1 MQVRGK
7 EKVVCSKCGE
17 LKELKDYPYRKETNK
32 YRPYCKECKN
42 KEGREW
48 YKKGC
53 NAEKTKAQVRKYK
66 RDNKDKLRCSRHNIE
81 TDILY
86 NMLDKQQYTCKIC
99 GIKGTIKTLFIDH
112 NHSTGKVRGLLCHYC
127 NTGLGFF
134 KDSTSSLKS
143 AIKYLKANYG
153 N

>member
-1 MQVRGK
+1 MICTRCK
-7 EKVVCSKCGE
+7 EDKGLE
-17 LKELKDYPYRKETNK
+17 DYPYRKDTNK

-42 KEGREW
+42 KENREW
-48 YKKGC
+48 YQKGS

-66 RDNKDKLRCSRHNIE
+66 RNNKDRVRCSKHKIDLD
-81 TDILY
+81 TLH

-99 GIKGTIKTLFIDH
+99 GIKGTIDTLFIDH
-112 NHSTGKVRGLLCHYC
+112 DHNTGKVRGLLCHYC

-143 AIKYLKANYG
+143 AIKYLKADYG

>member
-7 EKVVCSKCGE
+7 EKVICSKCGE
-17 LKELKDYPYRKETNK
+17 SKELKDYPYRKETNK

-42 KEGREW
+42 KENREW
-48 YKKGC
+48 YQKGS

-66 RDNKDKLRCSRHNIE
+66 RNNKDRVRCSKHKIDLD
-81 TDILY
+81 TLH
-86 NMLDKQQYTCKIC
+86 NMLDNQQYKCKIC
-99 GIKGTIKTLFIDH
+99 GIKGTIETLFIDH
-112 NHSTGKVRGLLCHYC
+112 DHSTGKVRGLLCHYC